1 MAVRFPRE
9 LSIAQEAVRH
19 AARVC
24 RNVQASITPD
34 ALEKKDKSPV
44 TVADFASQAVI
55 CRAIGDA
62 FPNDPIIG
70 EEDAAELRT
79 PENAPFLDRI
89 RVEVAGIGI
98 RADVDEICGWI
109 DRGGASTYSPRF
121 WTLDPIDGTKGFL
134 RREQFAISLALIID
148 GKIEVALLGCPNL
161 EFDDKPGAPRGVL
174 YYATRGGGSWKLPLD
189 QDSAPERITVSPASD
204 SAVSRFCESVES
216 GHSEHGL
223 SARAAQKLGIG
234 REPLRMDS
242 QAKYAV
248 VADGR
253 AEIYMRLPAKK
264 DYKEKIWDHVGGV
277 LLVEEAGGLVT
288 DVLGQ
293 PLEFTHGKELLANR
307 GVIATN
313 GKQHDQ
319 VLAALAESYR
329 DAGLHLAD
337 IPKL

>member
-1 MAVRFPRE
+1 MAASFSRE
-9 LSIAQEAVRH
+9 LTVAQEAVRH
-19 AARVC
+19 AARLC
-24 RNVQASITPD
+24 RNVQASITPGT
-34 ALEKKDKSPV
+34 LEKKDKSPV

-62 FPNDPIIG
+62 FPHDPIIG
-70 EEDAAELRT
+70 EEDAEELRT
-79 PENAPFLDRI
+79 TENSQFLARI
-89 RVEVAGIGI
+89 RAEVAAIGI
-98 RADVDEICGWI
+98 DADVNRICEWI
-109 DRGGASTYSPRF
+109 DRGGASDYSPRF

-134 RREQFAISLALIID
+134 RKEQFAISLALIVE
-148 GKIEVALLGCPNL
+148 GNIEVALLGCPNL
-161 EFDDKPGAPRGVL
+161 EFDDQPGSSRGVL
-174 YYATRGGGSWKLPLD
+174 YYATRGGKSWKLPLD
-189 QDSAPERITVSPASD
+189 QEASPQPIRVSSSSDASA
-204 SAVSRFCESVES
+204 SRFCESVES

-223 SARAAQKLGIG
+223 SARAAEKLGIG

-277 LLVEEAGGLVT
+277 LLVEEAGGIVT
-288 DVLGQ
+288 DVLGR

-313 GKQHDQ
+313 GKMHDR

-329 DAGLHLAD
+329 DAGLHLTGGT
-337 IPKL
+337 PL